1 MIRFFDLFRIRK
13 EERWIALAA
22 LAVIITL
29 NVLMICAYFNAFAYA
44 PGDGWKTFVS
54 VFRVSGYDPI
64 TYGVVTKWTAR
75 YNVYRHPLLA
85 FFMYI
90 PYLLNALLMKLTGIN
105 LVQVIVACILVFCS
119 FYSFMFIFRIFRDVI
134 KVSFTDSTI
143 LAWFFFSFAY
153 IMIATMVP
161 DHFII
166 STMML
171 LLALYVCGLHIEQ
184 GKQLKRWPTVLLFIV
199 TAGITLS
206 NGIKIFIYALFV
218 NGRKFFRL
226 RYILPAIILPA
237 VMIWV
242 FAKVE
247 YRHFVWPSEMARSEA
262 RARHDANIRKNIY
275 KAYADTAH
283 VKDSALIAKSV
294 NKVIQMKAKEK
305 YKRDHKQPWNQHTG
319 KPISNGEFM
328 RWTDISTSRLS
339 SVVENLFGE
348 SIQLHRDHLLEDTLR
363 SRPVIIPYRWSLSY
377 IIEAIIVALFVV
389 GIFIGRRSRFLWM
402 ALAGFGFDL
411 LLHIGLGFGINE
423 VYIMGPH
430 WLFVIPIGIAFL
442 MKRLT
447 GQPLKVLRGLLIV
460 ITLYLWAYNSVLA
473 LGYILS

>member
-1 MIRFFDLFRIRK
+1 
-13 EERWIALAA
+13 
-22 LAVIITL
+22 
-29 NVLMICAYFNAFAYA
+29 
-44 PGDGWKTFVS
+44 
-54 VFRVSGYDPI
+54 
-64 TYGVVTKWTAR
+64 
-75 YNVYRHPLLA
+75 
-85 FFMYI
+85 
-90 PYLLNALLMKLTGIN
+90 
-105 LVQVIVACILVFCS
+105 
-119 FYSFMFIFRIFRDVI
+119 
-134 KVSFTDSTI
+134 
-143 LAWFFFSFAY
+143 
-153 IMIATMVP
+153 
-161 DHFII
+161 
-166 STMML
+166 
-171 LLALYVCGLHIEQ
+171 
-184 GKQLKRWPTVLLFIV
+184 
-199 TAGITLS
+199 
-206 NGIKIFIYALFV
+206 
-218 NGRKFFRL
+218 
-226 RYILPAIILPA
+226 
-237 VMIWV
+237 
-242 FAKVE
+242 
-247 YRHFVWPSEMARSEA
+247 
-262 RARHDANIRKNIY
+262 
-275 KAYADTAH
+275 
-283 VKDSALIAKSV
+283 
-294 NKVIQMKAKEK
+294 
-305 YKRDHKQPWNQHTG
+305 
-319 KPISNGEFM
+319 M